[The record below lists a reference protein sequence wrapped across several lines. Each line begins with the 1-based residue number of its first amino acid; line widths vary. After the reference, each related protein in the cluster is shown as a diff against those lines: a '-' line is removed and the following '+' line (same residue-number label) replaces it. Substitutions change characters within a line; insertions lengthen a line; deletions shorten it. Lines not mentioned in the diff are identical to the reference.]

1 MPDARTMEE
10 ASASLLFLNG
20 NLDVPHARPT
30 NARRAAEDE
39 LVAKHHYLCR
49 RGARKFWRCGLER
62 CDLEQVAALGLIKAA
77 RRYDAASGTP
87 FEAYAWILIVGELMH
102 HVRDHERP
110 VRLPRRLQS
119 LERAFD
125 RTYDVL
131 SSHLGREPSDV
142 ELAHALRVSSST
154 VVELRR
160 ARNAALPAE
169 LEELAGAA
177 CDEPD
182 TLSLED
188 RLVVTDA
195 FAALDQVARRIIVG
209 RYLLGLT
216 QLQLGRHLGL
226 SPKRVSRLHHAAL
239 ADMQRAWAS

>member
-1 MPDARTMEE
+1 MPDARPTERV
-10 ASASLLFLNG
+10 SDSLLFLNG
-20 NLDVPHARPT
+20 NLDVTRARPM
-30 NARRAAEDE
+30 NSRRAAEDA
-39 LVAKHHYLCR
+39 LVTEHHYLCR

-119 LERAFD
+119 LERSFD
-125 RTYDVL
+125 RTHDL
-131 SSHLGREPSDV
+131 LLANFGREPSDF
-142 ELAHALRVSSST
+142 ELAHALRVPAST
-154 VVELRR
+154 IVELRR
-160 ARNAALPAE
+160 ARSAALPAQLDE
-169 LEELAGAA
+169 LEGAA
-177 CDEPD
+177 RNEPD
-182 TLSLED
+182 TLGLED
-188 RLVVTDA
+188 RFVVTDA
-195 FAALDQVARRIIVG
+195 FAVLDQVARRIIVG

-226 SPKRVSRLHHAAL
+226 SPKRVSRLQHAAL
-239 ADMQRAWAS
+239 ANMQRAWAS